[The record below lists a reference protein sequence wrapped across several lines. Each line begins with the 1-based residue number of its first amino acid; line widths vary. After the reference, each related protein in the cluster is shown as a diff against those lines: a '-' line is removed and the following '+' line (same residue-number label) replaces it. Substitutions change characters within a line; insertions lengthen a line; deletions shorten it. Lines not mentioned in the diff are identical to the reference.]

1 MDPPVSDPD
10 KINHQKQGGP
20 SFHCDLYDTQ
30 LVHKMSLLFLPGL
43 ATACV
48 DNTTGDM
55 FKTPGSV
62 AADLKNEM
70 IEYLNQRSETFV
82 AEHIVLQG
90 GGGGGVSVEAS
101 HDPHDVVSDFVDDFA
116 TSKRN
121 LFSRVSGWLLSERRE
136 DNIDDLAQ
144 EMEVSGFWLNDHIE
158 GIAQTLLKNVDFRSV
173 SHCEMKFQTER
184 ELAEHVLSCGYRT
197 MNCENEGCSAVF
209 CANQRESHDSVCPF
223 KMIPCEQGCSER
235 SIMRREMDRHC
246 ITVCPMKL
254 VNCPFRAV
262 GCLADVR
269 QCEIQRHY
277 LDDVG
282 SHLMYVLKSVYK
294 EASLDDLRPRA
305 EQIQQLS
312 TRLSEARNA
321 RALTNLV
328 KEIDAK
334 LGPLEI
340 KPKNVTDL
348 DKTEKKAE
356 IKEKAETAGSLEQT
370 TSEKVP
376 EDDVVSRE
384 AEVLVGDVAVDEV
397 VKKASEAEIQENVNE
412 EGESKAQKLLEMEEL
427 IKEGDNNS
435 AADLS
440 ERTET
445 KAPEVVVMDEDKEEE
460 NSPEAKQTRTNERG
474 VETEVSDVIG
484 EENRETKIPAETKS
498 EAPSKI
504 VMDKEENKEGA
515 ETKQTKTNEARG
527 VETRV
532 NDMIDEENNNKETK
546 ISAETKSEAPSRI
559 VITDKEENKE
569 GAETINLSARA
580 SDEAEA
586 LSKSSEASG
595 RVRVFVWLVVASMEL
610 SISHSPCLPLSSS
623 PSRFL
628 AASHHHHRPSVHLAG
643 KLLSRPK
650 NVGFTSLSSSCMRS
664 KFVSTNYRKISIRA
678 CSQVGAAGSDPVLDR
693 IARFQN
699 ACWRFLRPHTIRGT
713 ALGSTALVTR
723 ALIENTH
730 LIKWSLVLKALSGLL
745 ALICGNGYIVGI
757 NQIYD
762 IGIDKVNKPY
772 LPIAAG
778 DLSVQSAWLLVIFF
792 AVAGLTVVGF
802 NFGPFITCLYSLGLF
817 LGTIYSVPPFRM
829 KRFPVAAFLIIATVR
844 GFLLNFGVYHATRA
858 ALGLSF
864 QWSAPVA
871 FITSFVTLFALVIAI
886 TKDLPDVE
894 GDRKFQISTLATK
907 LGVRNIA
914 FLGSG
919 LLLVNY
925 ISAISLAFY
934 MPQVFRGSL
943 MIPAH
948 MILASC
954 LIFQDITGL
963 YGISSMQSIC
973 YSPSSKLSLVFVRPL
988 EAVLFSLSA
997 VTLTHA
1003 NRLTISAMAAAV
1015 EIDAEIQQQ
1024 LTNEVKLFNRWT
1036 YDDVSVT
1043 DISLVDYIGVQAAKH
1058 ATFVPHTAGRYSVKR
1073 FRKAQC
1079 PIVERLTNSLM
1090 MHGRNNGKKLMA
1102 VRIIKHAMEIIHL
1115 LTDANPIQVIID
1127 AIVNSGPREDATR
1140 IGSAGVVRRQAVDIS
1155 PLRRVNQAIFLL
1167 TTGARE
1173 AAFRNIKTIAEC
1185 LADELINAAKGSSNS
1200 YAIKKKD
1207 EIERVAKANR

>member
-10 KINHQKQGGP
+10 KINNQKEAGP
-20 SFHCDLYDTQ
+20 SFHCPLYDTQ
-30 LVHKMSLLFLPGL
+30 LVHKISLTFLPGL

-48 DNTTGDM
+48 DNTTGDI

-62 AADLKNEM
+62 AADVKQEM
-70 IEYLNQRSETFV
+70 IEYLNHRSETFV
-82 AEHIVLQG
+82 ADHILL
-90 GGGGGVSVEAS
+90 SSSSEIEPSS
-101 HDPHDVVSDFVDDFA
+101 HDPYDVVSDFVDDFA

-136 DNIDDLAQ
+136 DNIDDFAQ

-158 GIAQTLLKNVDFRSV
+158 GIAQTLLKNVDFKGL
-173 SHCEMKFQTER
+173 SHCEMKFQTQG
-184 ELAEHVLSCGYRT
+184 ELEEHVLTCGYRT
-197 MNCENEGCSAVF
+197 MDCGNEGCNAVF
-209 CANQRESHDSVCPF
+209 CANQRESHDAVCPF
-223 KMIPCEQGCSER
+223 KIIPCEQGCLESGG
-235 SIMRREMDRHC
+235 IMRREMDRHC
-246 ITVCPMKL
+246 ITVCTMKL
-254 VNCPFRAV
+254 VNCAFRGV
-262 GCLADVR
+262 GCLDDVR
-269 QCEIQRHY
+269 QCEVQQHY
-277 LDDVG
+277 LDSVG
-282 SHLMYVLKSVYK
+282 SHLMCVLKGIYK
-294 EASLDDLRPRA
+294 EASLDDLKPRA
-305 EQIQQLS
+305 EEIQQLS

-334 LGPLEI
+334 LGALVI
-340 KPKNVTDL
+340 KPK
-348 DKTEKKAE
+348 KEKKALEEAE
-356 IKEKAETAGSLEQT
+356 IKGKPETV
-370 TSEKVP
+370 SEKIP
-376 EDDVVSRE
+376 EDDVIAKE
-384 AEVLVGDVAVDEV
+384 ADVVVDDAMVEEV
-397 VKKASEAEIQENVNE
+397 VKKVSEAEIAENVDK
-412 EGESKAQKLLEMEEL
+412 EGELKAQKLLEMDEF
-427 IKEGDNNS
+427 IKEGEDSS
-435 AADLS
+435 AADLA

-460 NSPEAKQTRTNERG
+460 KSPETRTNETRG
-474 VETEVSDVIG
+474 VETEANDVID
-484 EENRETKIPAETKS
+484 EENHKEAKISDETES

-504 VMDKEENKEGA
+504 VMDKEENEERV
-515 ETKQTKTNEARG
+515 ETKQTRTYETRG
-527 VETRV
+527 VETEA
-532 NDMIDEENNNKETK
+532 NDMIDEENNKETK
-546 ISAETKSEAPSRI
+546 ISAETKSEALMDKKGNEEGAETKQTRTNETRGVETEANDVIGEENNRETKISDETKREAPSRI
-559 VITDKEENKE
+559 VMDKEENEE
-569 GAETINLSARA
+569 GAETINSSASA

-595 RVRVFVWLVVASMEL
+595 RVRVFVWLVASMEL
-610 SISHSPCLPLSSS
+610 SISHSPCLRFSSSS
-623 PSRFL
+623 PRFL
-628 AASHHHHRPSVHLAG
+628 AASSHHHHRPSLHLAG

-650 NVGFTSLSSSCMRS
+650 DVGFTSLSSSCMRS
-664 KFVSTNYRKISIRA
+664 KFVSTGYRKISIRA

-713 ALGSTALVTR
+713 ALGSTALVAR

-792 AVAGLTVVGF
+792 AVAGLTVVGV

-954 LIFQDITGL
+954 LIFQTW
-963 YGISSMQSIC
+963 
-973 YSPSSKLSLVFVRPL
+973 VL
-988 EAVLFSLSA
+988 E
-997 VTLTHA
+997 
-1003 NRLTISAMAAAV
+1003 
-1015 EIDAEIQQQ
+1015 
-1024 LTNEVKLFNRWT
+1024 
-1036 YDDVSVT
+1036 
-1043 DISLVDYIGVQAAKH
+1043 
-1058 ATFVPHTAGRYSVKR
+1058 
-1073 FRKAQC
+1073 
-1079 PIVERLTNSLM
+1079 
-1090 MHGRNNGKKLMA
+1090 
-1102 VRIIKHAMEIIHL
+1102 
-1115 LTDANPIQVIID
+1115 
-1127 AIVNSGPREDATR
+1127 
-1140 IGSAGVVRRQAVDIS
+1140 
-1155 PLRRVNQAIFLL
+1155 
-1167 TTGARE
+1167 
-1173 AAFRNIKTIAEC
+1173 
-1185 LADELINAAKGSSNS
+1185 
-1200 YAIKKKD
+1200 
-1207 EIERVAKANR
+1207 KANYTKEAIAGYYRFIWNLFYAEYLLFPFF